1 MKEKNKT
8 NDGRSRQKRLPV
20 PNDVTVKLWTKAAG
34 RCEFRGCNRI
44 LYEEDL
50 THENGNFSN
59 FAHILPNSEKGPRG
73 HEITTQTQEDRNS
86 EENFMLLCPIH
97 HKLIDARES
106 ESKYPASLLREMKKE
121 HEDRIRLVTS
131 ADAER
136 KSLVVIYQTAIGR
149 ELPFRI
155 TANEANFAISPD
167 RYPLKSEPT
176 DISSFSEA
184 SDTKKGTWE
193 EKQEDLRTKFKTSIA
208 PGLQKE
214 QNAHVS
220 VFALA
225 PIPLL
230 VQLGALLSKADVT
243 FYHPRL
249 RAEGWKWKQGTEESF
264 DFVVKRPEEKKKKVA
279 LVLSISGTITPD
291 RVASVLG
298 EDCSIWEI
306 TVDEAF
312 RNAYSITTLAQL
324 KKWGE
329 TVARVIDE
337 IKAAHRESKEICI
350 FPAIPVPCALEL
362 GHQRFNKAD
371 LAWIMYDQNGEK
383 NRFIKTITI
392 KTK

>member
-1 MKEKNKT
+1 
-8 NDGRSRQKRLPV
+8 
-20 PNDVTVKLWTKAAG
+20 
-34 RCEFRGCNRI
+34 
-44 LYEEDL
+44 
-50 THENGNFSN
+50 
-59 FAHILPNSEKGPRG
+59 
-73 HEITTQTQEDRNS
+73 
-86 EENFMLLCPIH
+86 MLLCPIH
-97 HKLIDARES
+97 HKLIDARET

-136 KSLVVIYQTAIGR
+136 KSQVVIYQAAIGR
-149 ELPFRI
+149 ELPFLI
-155 TANEANFAISPD
+155 TADEANFAILPD

-176 DISSFSEA
+176 NISSFSEA

-193 EKQEDLRTKFKTSIA
+193 EKLEDLTTKFKASIA

-249 RAEGWKWKQGTEESF
+249 RKEGWKWKPDTEDSF

-291 RVASVLG
+291 RVTSVLG
-298 EDCSIWEI
+298 KDCSIWEI

-312 RNAYSITTLAQL
+312 RNVGSITTLAQL
-324 KKWGE
+324 KKWGV

-337 IKAAHRESKEICI
+337 IKAAHCESKEICI
-350 FPAIPVPCALEL
+350 FPAIPAPCALEL
-362 GHQRFNKAD
+362 GHRRFNKAD
-371 LAWIMYDQNGEK
+371 LPWVMYDLNGEK